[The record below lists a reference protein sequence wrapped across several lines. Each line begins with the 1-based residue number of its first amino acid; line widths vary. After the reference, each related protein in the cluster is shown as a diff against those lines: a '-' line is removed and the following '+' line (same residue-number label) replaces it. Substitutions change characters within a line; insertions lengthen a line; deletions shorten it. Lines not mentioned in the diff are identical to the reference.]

1 MMAVAIR
8 KCATAVEKLSLALLP
23 RRIRRI
29 REDRFGHVLSLKE
42 NNAASSSVYCLRITI
57 GGY

>member
-29 REDRFGHVLSLKE
+29 REDRFGHVLNLKE